1 MGIVLSSLSV
11 HGPDREIAEVTFD
24 PKRCLIRGPSETG
37 KSHIFDTLWYMLG
50 GGELPTTFPLMQ
62 GYQEY
67 RLRFTASRQEYEVR
81 RAINGGLPDVYVRAL
96 GSEDEQEFETQKVDL
111 GALLVELA
119 GAKGKQILR
128 THSDRGAVTGD
139 DVRHWA
145 LWSQTELPSKAP
157 TIGSGYG
164 ASKRE
169 ASFHLF
175 LTGTDDSAINTRTSK
190 TDAERAKGALAA
202 AEDALARV
210 NSIIPDDLKREE
222 VEDAL
227 ERVDDTLSAMTTQY
241 EARASILKILRKQIG
256 DANDSFN
263 TIVVERKHAQSMIS
277 RFELL
282 DNKYSNDLARL
293 GATCEGVAFF
303 EELPMVD
310 CPLCNTPTA
319 SQVDPHD
326 LRPSTPG
333 RYRKAIAAEAEKIRA
348 LRGGLLGVLEH
359 ERSRFSS
366 LSTRGEALYQE
377 LETLQNREATALQ
390 KTRVEFSAD
399 PKTLALKRSELA
411 SHLGNFDEVRHL
423 TNEIARLSKLTV
435 RKRITVNREGGT
447 FGRAVADTAKVLLN
461 EWGLDDIENIS
472 LDDETCDLL
481 INDRARLSF
490 GAGIRGLYLSALMVA
505 FMEHALMEGLPHLGL
520 VVLDS
525 PLKAYADPKSIE
537 VKDVPVATVNEC
549 FYKWLS
555 EWSGKGQVIVL
566 ENEDVLPKIAEIL
579 KPIVFTRMKTEGRYG
594 FYPLRDGVKVE
605 PPAVNDIEGAELDDG
620 E

>member
-1 MGIVLSSLSV
+1 
-11 HGPDREIAEVTFD
+11 
-24 PKRCLIRGPSETG
+24 
-37 KSHIFDTLWYMLG
+37 MLG

-67 RLRFTASRQEYEVR
+67 RLRFTASRHEYEVR

-96 GSEDEQEFETQKVDL
+96 GSEDEQAFEAQKVDL

-145 LWSQTELPSKAP
+145 LWSQTELPSKIP

-210 NSIIPDDLKREE
+210 KSIIPDDLKREE

-241 EARASILKILRKQIG
+241 EARASILKTLRKQIG

-282 DNKYSNDLARL
+282 NNKYSNDLARL
-293 GATCEGVAFF
+293 GATSEGVAFF

-319 SQVDPHD
+319 SQVDRHD
-326 LRPSTPG
+326 LRPGTPS

-348 LRGGLLGVLEH
+348 LRGGLLGALEH

-366 LSTRGEALYQE
+366 LSTRGEELYQE
-377 LETLQNREATALQ
+377 LATLQNREATALQ
-390 KTRVEFSAD
+390 NTRVEFSAD
-399 PKTLALKRSELA
+399 PKTLALRRSELT

-423 TNEIARLSKLTV
+423 TAEIARLNKLTV
-435 RKRITVNREGGT
+435 RKRIAVNREGGT
-447 FGRAVADTAKVLLN
+447 FGRAVADAAKALLN

-481 INDRARLSF
+481 INDRSRLSF

-505 FMEHALMEGLPHLGL
+505 FMEHALTEDLPHLGL

-537 VKDVPVATVNEC
+537 VKDIPVATVNEC

-566 ENEDVLPKIAEIL
+566 ENEDVLPKTAEIL

-605 PPAVNDIEGAELDDG
+605 PPAVNDIEGAGLDDG